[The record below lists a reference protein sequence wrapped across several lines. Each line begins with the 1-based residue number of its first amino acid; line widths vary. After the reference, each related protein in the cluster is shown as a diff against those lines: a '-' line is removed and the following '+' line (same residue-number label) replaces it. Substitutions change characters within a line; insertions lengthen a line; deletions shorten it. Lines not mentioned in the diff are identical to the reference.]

1 MVLDTFESHGEI
13 AVRDRVLSL
22 RETMVLAGV
31 LEKEKEIRND
41 VSRGVLPAAQVIR
54 IDNARLRFRWPH
66 VVGFR
71 AVYGNRF
78 LDSAE
83 LRRVALDKVFVA
95 AAGHSCEKNPELSSY
110 GDWYRFISDCG
121 SSRIHVIIDDY
132 LEINLGKACDDVRTR
147 MNLYAYGLSRVE
159 EKDAVLGGA
168 AVFRDTR
175 ISVHHIGK
183 MAEGGVSVKDIL
195 EDYPSLTENDV
206 EFAKLYYR
214 ARPSVGRPRGTD
226 EHAEIGTE

>member
-1 MVLDTFESHGEI
+1 VAFSGRQELQPGSEEGQAHLDH
-13 AVRDRVLSL
+13 
-22 RETMVLAGV
+22 
-31 LEKEKEIRND
+31 
-41 VSRGVLPAAQVIR
+41 PAAHVIR
-54 IDNARLRFRWPH
+54 GGNARLRLCWPH
-66 VVGFR
+66 VVAFA

-95 AAGHSCEKNPELSSY
+95 MAGDGCENNPEVSSY
-110 GDWYRFISDCG
+110 GDWYRFISDCA
-121 SSRIHVIIDDY
+121 SSPIRVIIDDC
-132 LEINLGKACDDVRTR
+132 LEINLDKACNDVRTR
-147 MNLYAYGLSRVE
+147 MDLYAYGLSRVE
-159 EKDAVLGGA
+159 EKDSVLGGA

-183 MAEGGVSVKDIL
+183 MAERGVSIKEIL
-195 EDYPSLTENDV
+195 EDYSSLTENDV